1 MCSLFENLVTVQENN
16 QGVITV
22 TVAPQMQPRTKHT
35 AINCHHFRRF
45 VANVDVEIQHIDTK
59 EHITDIFTKLL
70 DSDLFVYLRYNLNGW

>member
-59 EHITDIFTKLL
+59 EHITDIFTKPLYYE
-70 DSDLFVYLRYNLNGW
+70 LFGYLRYKFNGW